1 MHAKY
6 PGCTLFAAGWSL
18 GANILVT
25 YLAEQGDTRAP
36 GSPLQC
42 PCSQGAAHSS
52 SPCTRAAACWP
63 RPTVLQPATHAQ
75 AQDRGRAARCS
86 CTSHSLL
93 RCAVGMPAGEDTP
106 IEAAVSMCNPFELTI
121 SNEGLKHGFNQIYDI
136 NLANSLKNIFA
147 KHELVW
153 RGVGGK

>member
-1 MHAKY
+1 
-6 PGCTLFAAGWSL
+6 
-18 GANILVT
+18 
-25 YLAEQGDTRAP
+25 
-36 GSPLQC
+36 
-42 PCSQGAAHSS
+42 
-52 SPCTRAAACWP
+52 
-63 RPTVLQPATHAQ
+63 
-75 AQDRGRAARCS
+75 
-86 CTSHSLL
+86 
-93 RCAVGMPAGEDTP
+93 MPAGEDTP